1 VSEEEEIQ
9 IPRTDWLL
17 DWDRS
22 VDPRRLRSYVTSEVQ
37 RLIAEGQPVLH
48 LAIMAPLSQQ
58 QDLTIS
64 VLREMGYRPRLRL
77 RKGAVPPS
85 VDAEGRRL
93 PKEMQGKVLRAK
105 VGYKGDDSSL
115 RTDPIA
121 ASRFSGPMR
130 NALARTEGL
139 NNYRDVTNEPDVYS
153 LEEAIIILRQHGVGV
168 RGKRIQGKKRDTW
181 LVEEVPKQAAQP
193 EPRQRVTGSR
203 PQREQA

>member
-1 VSEEEEIQ
+1 VSDEEEIQ

-37 RLIAEGQPVLH
+37 RLISEGQPVLH

>member
-1 VSEEEEIQ
+1 MSDEEDIQ

-22 VDPRRLRSYVTSEVQ
+22 VDPRRLRSYVTAEVQ

-58 QDLTIS
+58 QDLAIS
-64 VLREMGYRPRLRL
+64 VLREQQYRPRLRL

-121 ASRFSGPMR
+121 AARFSGPMR
-130 NALARTEGL
+130 NSLARTEGL

>member
-37 RLIAEGQPVLH
+37 RLISEGQPVLH